1 MTAEFLFFVTA
12 GAAAGGFVNGL
23 AGFGTSLFA
32 LGWWL
37 QVMPPVQAVAVVLVM
52 SVVSGVQGV
61 VLVRRSIQ
69 WPRLGRFLVPALVG
83 IPIGLQILHRLDADF
98 LKAVVA
104 LFLLAYGGFF
114 TFRRELPAIA
124 RPTPLIDGGI
134 GFAGGILGAV
144 AGLSGALP
152 TMWCSMRDWTKAECR
167 AVLQPYNTTVLGIA
181 ALLLALDGA
190 YDRATLWTVAIALP
204 ATMLAA
210 QAGIRMFG
218 RFTDAQFRR
227 TLIALMF
234 LSGILLTAKEIL

>member
-1 MTAEFLFFVTA
+1 MTAEFVFFVTV

-61 VLVRRSIQ
+61 VVVRRSIE
-69 WPRLGRFLVPALVG
+69 WPRLARFLVPALLG
-83 IPIGLQILHRLDADF
+83 IPLGLQILHRIDAEI
-98 LKAVVA
+98 LKVVVA
-104 LFLLAYGGFF
+104 GFLLLYGGFF
-114 TFRRELPAIA
+114 TFRRDLPALT
-124 RPTPLIDGGI
+124 RPTPVVDGGI
-134 GFAGGILGAV
+134 GFVGGILGAV

-152 TMWCSMRDWTKAECR
+152 TMWCSMREWTKAECR
-167 AVLQPYNTTVLGIA
+167 GVLQPYNVVVLGLSTVL
-181 ALLLALDGA
+181 LAIDGA
-190 YDRATLWTVAIALP
+190 YDRPTLMTIAVALP

-210 QAGIRMFG
+210 QVGIVVFR
-218 RFTDAQFRR
+218 RFTDTQFRR

-234 LSGILLTAKEIL
+234 VSGILLVAKEIL

>member
-1 MTAEFLFFVTA
+1 MTAEFLFFVTV

-52 SVVSGVQGV
+52 SVASGVQGV

-69 WPRLGRFLVPALVG
+69 WPRLARFLVPALLG
-83 IPIGLQILHRLDADF
+83 IPIGLQVLHRIDADLLKVVVGMF
-98 LKAVVA
+98 LVI
-104 LFLLAYGGFF
+104 YGGFF
-114 TFRRELPAIA
+114 TFRRELPALT
-124 RPTPLIDGGI
+124 RPTPVIDSGI
-134 GFAGGILGAV
+134 GFVGGILGAI

-152 TMWCSMRDWTKAECR
+152 TMWCSMRAWTKAECR

-181 ALLLALDGA
+181 MLLLALDGA
-190 YDRATLWTVAIALP
+190 YDRATLSTVAVALP

-210 QAGIRMFG
+210 QSGIWMFG

-227 TLIALMF
+227 TLIGLMF
-234 LSGILLTAKEIL
+234 LSGILLAAKEML

>member
-52 SVVSGVQGV
+52 SVASGVQGV
-61 VLVRRSIQ
+61 VLMRRSIQ
-69 WPRLGRFLVPALVG
+69 WPRLARFLLPALLG
-83 IPIGLQILHRLDADF
+83 IPIGLQILHRVDADL
-98 LKAVVA
+98 LKALVA
-104 LFLLAYGGFF
+104 VFLLAYGGIF
-114 TFRRELPAIA
+114 TFRRDLPALT
-124 RPTPLIDGGI
+124 RPTPVIDSGI
-134 GFAGGILGAV
+134 GFVGGMLGAI

-152 TMWCSMRDWTKAECR
+152 TMWCSLRAWTKAESR

-181 ALLLALDGA
+181 TVLLAIDGA
-190 YDRATLWTVAIALP
+190 YDRATLTTVAIALP

-210 QAGIRMFG
+210 QAGIWMYG

-227 TLIALMF
+227 TLIGLMF
-234 LSGILLTAKEIL
+234 LSGIMLAVKEML

>member
-61 VLVRRSIQ
+61 VLVRRSIE
-69 WPRLGRFLVPALVG
+69 WPRLARFLVPALLG
-83 IPIGLQILHRLDADF
+83 IPIGLQILHRVDADF

-104 LFLLAYGGFF
+104 VFLLAYGGFF
-114 TFRRELPAIA
+114 AFRRELPALT

-134 GFAGGILGAV
+134 GFVGGILGAI

-152 TMWCSMRDWTKAECR
+152 TMWCAMRAWTKAESR
-167 AVLQPYNTTVLGIA
+167 AVLQPYNTTVLGISA
-181 ALLLALDGA
+181 ALLALDGA
-190 YDRATLWTVAIALP
+190 YDGATLTTVAIALP
-204 ATMLAA
+204 ATVLAA
-210 QAGIRMFG
+210 QAGIWLFG

-227 TLIALMF
+227 TLIVLMF
-234 LSGILLTAKEIL
+234 LSGILLVGKEML